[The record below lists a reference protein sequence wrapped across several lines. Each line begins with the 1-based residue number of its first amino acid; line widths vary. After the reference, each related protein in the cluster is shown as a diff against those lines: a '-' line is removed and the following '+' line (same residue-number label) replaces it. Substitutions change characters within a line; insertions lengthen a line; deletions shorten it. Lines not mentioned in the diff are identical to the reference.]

1 MMVDI
6 FECID
11 RLFAIVRPRKV
22 LYMAIDGVAPR
33 AKMNQQ
39 RSRRFRASKE
49 SAEKVLTLARLREEL
64 SDKGLH
70 LPAEKK
76 DKIHFDSNCITPGTP
91 FMDRLSKCLQ
101 YYIYERLNTDNAWK
115 GIKVFLSDA
124 NVPGEGEHK
133 IMDFIRR
140 QRAQPNHD
148 ANTQHVLCGAD
159 ADLIMLGLA
168 THEPH
173 FTIIREEFKPNRPRP
188 CELCRQ
194 MGHDMTDC
202 VGFADKPKETDS
214 DPVFGEETKYI
225 FVRLSVLREYLRRD
239 LDMPNLPFPYD
250 FEKAIDDWIFM
261 CFFVGNDFLPHLP
274 SLEIREGAIDRLV
287 RLYKNAVYNT
297 GGFLTDSGIVNPNR
311 VQLIMK
317 ELGQMEDSIFQER
330 QRRELQFRARN
341 KANKQSLES
350 SRAPA
355 WIPKGQFKPQALGG
369 KRNVDS
375 IKNCKEEAYNM
386 RVEGLK
392 EGKRSLDN
400 DSDDDEPPD
409 EVRLYEDGFKDR
421 YYESKFGVLPQ
432 DCDFRYRVAAEY
444 TRGLCW
450 VLRYY
455 YQGCAS
461 WKWYFPYHYAP
472 FASDFKDV
480 DQSDIIFE
488 KGTQPFKPMEQL
500 MSVFPAASKS
510 HVPDKWGSLMW
521 NPDSLIIDFYPEDFK
536 IDLNGK
542 KFAWQGV
549 ALLPFVDEN
558 RLKRALEPVYE
569 LLSEEEVR
577 RNQRGDDLLFIRN
590 GHPGYDKLKSI
601 YSENGEYNKVFKMD
615 AQLFEGVSGTILFSD
630 CNIVEEGSVRSPVS
644 ELADWH
650 DNKAICVRY
659 RDPEYAEGYIF
670 PAKRL
675 QNAKDPPCILKP
687 EDLNPRNNREWR
699 PNFGFRGGRG
709 RGRGGENQASLDSAG
724 HRMLNHNLNRG
735 TNIPPPSNFGWNSN
749 DSPSSNKG
757 GRRNRG
763 SGRGDY
769 GDNNRNSNRRED
781 NRAAGWNEHHKNPE
795 SYQRRGHQNNQ
806 GGSWRSNSRGNSN
819 EDWRNRGRGGS
830 SYSNFGS
837 SGRGRGGNREHHEGQ
852 GSGYSSNN
860 RNKNDNDSRRGGGA
874 GDSSSYGYYTNN
886 YGR

>member
-1 MMVDI
+1 MEFIQLSTKEVYDLINSKVQLLPRDGSSGIFFRWLSKKYPSVIIECLEQKNSLGIPVDSTEPNPNGVEFDNLYLDMNGIIHPCTHPEDKPAPQTEDKMMN
-6 FECID
+6 
-11 RLFAIVRPRKV
+11 PRK
-22 LYMAIDGVAPR
+22 
-33 AKMNQQ
+33 
-39 RSRRFRASKE
+39 
-49 SAEKVLTLARLREEL
+49 KVLTIARLKEEL

-101 YYIYERLNTDNAWK
+101 YYIYQRLNTDNAWK

-225 FVRLSVLREYLRRD
+225 FVRLSVLREYLRKD

-250 FEKAIDDWIFM
+250 FEKAIDDWIFI
-261 CFFVGNDFLPHLP
+261 
-274 SLEIREGAIDRLV
+274 LEIREGAIDRLV

-432 DCDFRYRVAAEY
+432 DGDFRYRVAAEY

-510 HVPDKWGSLMW
+510 H
-521 NPDSLIIDFYPEDFK
+521 
-536 IDLNGK
+536 
-542 KFAWQGV
+542 GV

-630 CNIVEEGSVRSPVS
+630 CNIVQEGSVRSPVS

-659 RDPEYAEGYIF
+659 RDPEYDEGYIF

-675 QNAKDPPCILKP
+675 KNAKDPPCILKP

-757 GRRNRG
+757 GRRNWG

-769 GDNNRNSNRRED
+769 GGNNRNSNRRED

-806 GGSWRSNSRGNSN
+806 GEEEAVAVTLFWLLWSRSR
-819 EDWRNRGRGGS
+819 W
-830 SYSNFGS
+830 
-837 SGRGRGGNREHHEGQ
+837 Q
-852 GSGYSSNN
+852 
-860 RNKNDNDSRRGGGA
+860 
-874 GDSSSYGYYTNN
+874 
-886 YGR
+886 